1 MDADSFESSIKTG
14 DFIEDISDDVDNWLE
29 ISNYNLKRSLSLGK
43 KKKTKKVTGLMK
55 VERSVKIKKT
65 WNKFTKNIWL

>member
-29 ISNYNLKRSLSLGK
+29 ISDYNLKRSLSLG

-65 WNKFTKNIWL
+65 WSKFTKNISL